1 MGRSDREMDSVSE
14 SDDGVGGGRVE
25 EMQAVVSDSGAT
37 VAPEI
42 SGVVAAPVEL
52 GLRAALRDSSLEKVV
67 MSDRGTTS
75 TGRRAMPEGW
85 TDHGGCDL
93 NAVGHV
99 TPSPGSH
106 SSYPALGR
114 PIHIALS
121 RMI

>member
-67 MSDRGTTS
+67 TSDRGTTS
-75 TGRRAMPEGW
+75 ASGRCRR
-85 TDHGGCDL
+85 GGHTTED
-93 NAVGHV
+93 V
-99 TPSPGSH
+99 
-106 SSYPALGR
+106 
-114 PIHIALS
+114 I
-121 RMI
+121 